1 MENKFGK
8 KILTSGPSLKIILLV
23 TILTLSLG
31 LTSTFDYAFGHGVGS
46 ETFPPVDLNGKQVTL
61 EVSSSQN
68 DPETNDDQQ
77 ISISFIDF
85 DSKITL
91 RDVKFLITAE
101 RGEKFLFE
109 RNLMQIMDS

>member
-8 KILTSGPSLKIILLV
+8 KILTSGLSLKIILLI
-23 TILTLSLG
+23 TILTLSFG
-31 LTSTFDYAFGHGVGS
+31 IASTYEQTFGHGVGS
-46 ETFPPVDLNGKQVTL
+46 EIFPPADSNGKQVTL

-77 ISISFIDF
+77 ISISLIDF

-91 RDVKFLITAE
+91 RDVKFLILIRTW
-101 RGEKFLFE
+101 
-109 RNLMQIMDS
+109 